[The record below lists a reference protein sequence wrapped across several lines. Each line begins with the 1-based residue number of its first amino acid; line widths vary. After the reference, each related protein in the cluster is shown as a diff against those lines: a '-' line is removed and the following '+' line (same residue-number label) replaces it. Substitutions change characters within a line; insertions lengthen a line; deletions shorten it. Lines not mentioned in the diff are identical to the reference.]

1 MVVGLPLGPMFAEG
15 LLVTHDGDDE
25 PFDDAT
31 NFKFTRW
38 VDVAR
43 PLGLEVDT
51 VSGDLRE

>member
-1 MVVGLPLGPMFAEG
+1 MVVGLPLGPTFAEG

-43 PLGLEVDT
+43 PLELEVDT
-51 VSGDLRE
+51 VSGDPRE